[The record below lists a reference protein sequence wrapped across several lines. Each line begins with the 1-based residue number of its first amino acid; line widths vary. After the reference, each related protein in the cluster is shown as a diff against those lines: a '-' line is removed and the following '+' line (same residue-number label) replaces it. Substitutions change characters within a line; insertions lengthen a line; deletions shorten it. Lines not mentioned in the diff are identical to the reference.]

1 MVNTLNTVLS
11 LVNILDISLLYVR
24 KVLGGGWRQAG
35 VLAAA
40 GLWALDNMVSGG
52 SPIRSL
58 HIDQSKSYITTIDR
72 WTE

>member
-1 MVNTLNTVLS
+1 MGSVIVGSREMITRA
-11 LVNILDISLLYVR
+11 IRVR